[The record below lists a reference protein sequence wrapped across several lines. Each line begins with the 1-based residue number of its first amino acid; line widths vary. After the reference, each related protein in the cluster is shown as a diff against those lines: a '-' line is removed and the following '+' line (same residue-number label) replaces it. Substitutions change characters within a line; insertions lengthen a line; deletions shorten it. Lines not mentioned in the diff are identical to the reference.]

1 MDRIYITENLSSI
14 IDCLEPYK
22 SIALVV
28 DGNLISGQS
37 QQDADSKTPVQALV
51 DKLSQRWPM
60 KVLDIS
66 EAAKSMDTVL
76 DLTSFFL
83 ENGLDRSSLVL
94 AIGGGI
100 TTDIA
105 GFAAAIYMR
114 GIKCAYVPTTFLAQV
129 DAAIGGKTGVN
140 FAGCKNILGII
151 RQPEFTFISSEVLD
165 TLPRR
170 DFLSGAAELLKTF
183 IIEDGGNYIKAIT
196 TLHQIASLEGKVST
210 PELKQKLTT
219 LIANAAKVKAGVVSR
234 DLYESGE
241 RRHLNL
247 GHTFAHAIEALAHK
261 KDISISHGEAV
272 AMGIILAA
280 RLSDSLYST
289 ELETVLVEDFAKAGL
304 VTDCPFTIE
313 EMAAYMKK
321 DKKAEGDIVHFVLI
335 ESIGKTVIE
344 DMTVEKAVELLKK

>member
-14 IDCLEPYK
+14 VDCLEPYK

-28 DGNLISGQS
+28 DGNLVSGQP
-37 QQDADSKTPVQALV
+37 QQVSEAQTPVQALV
-51 DKLSQRWPM
+51 DTLSQRCPV
-60 KVLDIS
+60 KILDVS

-76 DLTSFFL
+76 DLATFFL
-83 ENGLDRSSLVL
+83 DSALDRSSLVL

-100 TTDIA
+100 TTDIV
-105 GFAAAIYMR
+105 GFAAAMYMR
-114 GIKCAYVPTTFLAQV
+114 GIKCAYIPTTLLAQV

-151 RQPEFTFISSEVLD
+151 RQPEFTFISSEVLA

-183 IIEDGGNYIKAIT
+183 IIEDKGNYRKAIT
-196 TLHQIASLEGKVST
+196 ALQQNQ
-210 PELKQKLTT
+210 PLTE
-219 LIANAAKVKAGVVSR
+219 LIANAAKVKEGIVSR

-261 KDISISHGEAV
+261 NSISISHGEAV

-280 RLSDSLYST
+280 RLSDRLYST
-289 ELETVLVEDFAKAGL
+289 EWETLLTQDFAKVGL
-304 VTDCPFTIE
+304 QTECPFGLD

-321 DKKAEGDIVHFVLI
+321 DKKAEGEIVHFVLI
-335 ESIGKTVIE
+335 EAIGKTVIE
-344 DMTVEKAVELLKK
+344 DMTVEKAVDLLKK